1 MKINSKIK
9 ICGQSMIA
17 RAFVCMTVN
26 AHKEKTR
33 PQTKGL
39 PPGRS
44 LKMREAVAEARNL
57 QQPLSD

>member
-26 AHKEKTR
+26 AHKEKNASATQK
-33 PQTKGL
+33 PSSGKE
-39 PPGRS
+39 PENARS
-44 LKMREAVAEARNL
+44 CCRSMKSATA
-57 QQPLSD
+57 SF